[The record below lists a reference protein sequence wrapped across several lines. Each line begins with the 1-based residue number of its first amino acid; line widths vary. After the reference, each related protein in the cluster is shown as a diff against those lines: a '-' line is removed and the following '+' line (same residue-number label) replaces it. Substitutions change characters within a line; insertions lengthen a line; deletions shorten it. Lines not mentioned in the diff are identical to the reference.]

1 MSFDYA
7 NSYCHILPS
16 ILVKWTALIKVWLF
30 ERTETHFSDSFFYTS
45 GVTIEE
51 FQDKLRNQ
59 PWWNTQG
66 LEADKIR
73 MMAKDSIWLRNF
85 MSWSNKE
92 DEILGKVERTL
103 KWRQKVDIYSWSA
116 GGAWAQKAFEN
127 PFLQLHGRDADGQRV
142 LWKVVKFSNTK
153 HLEEGKQAISYY
165 FELLHRAEPDAKL
178 TIVFNLQGS
187 GLAQSSLDYLKHF
200 MFLCTEAYPNLIKQL
215 VILDLPWVLK
225 SIWAIV
231 KLWLD
236 EKQKS

>member
-1 MSFDYA
+1 
-7 NSYCHILPS
+7 
-16 ILVKWTALIKVWLF
+16 
-30 ERTETHFSDSFFYTS
+30 
-45 GVTIEE
+45 
-51 FQDKLRNQ
+51 
-59 PWWNTQG
+59 
-66 LEADKIR
+66 